1 VGWKVLAVFFCAG
14 ACLAQQYELGGAFGY
29 GVYRDVS
36 VISPGGTATAGI
48 RNRFATGVVFCEN
61 LFEHVSGEM
70 RYLYQDGDPFL
81 STGTARG
88 NIQGQSHAFNY
99 DVLFQ
104 ARGRKARIRPYV
116 AVGVGAKYY
125 VTTGPAPVPQPM
137 PKIAG
142 LVGANQ
148 WRALVT
154 GGAGV
159 KFRLTDHILVRADFR
174 DYITAFPTRLIVPAA
189 NGTDHGIFNQFTPL
203 VGVSYV
209 F

>member
-1 VGWKVLAVFFCAG
+1 
-14 ACLAQQYELGGAFGY
+14 
-29 GVYRDVS
+29 
-36 VISPGGTATAGI
+36 
-48 RNRFATGVVFCEN
+48 
-61 LFEHVSGEM
+61 
-70 RYLYQDGDPFL
+70 
-81 STGTARG
+81 
-88 NIQGQSHAFNY
+88 
-99 DVLFQ
+99 
-104 ARGRKARIRPYV
+104 
-116 AVGVGAKYY
+116 
-125 VTTGPAPVPQPM
+125 M

-159 KFRLTDHILVRADFR
+159 KFRMTDHILVRADFR